1 MPPWLPRRRAVFARR
16 RPARGFSLIEMMVS
30 MTILGI
36 VLMSLARLS
45 VYVTQSARTNDLVA
59 KRTAALQLE
68 LNKFGAMPFTTLS
81 TFSTT
86 AVTVTSGD
94 FTYTRELTVT
104 AAGSNRL
111 AVKIVVIP
119 ARTTVRKD
127 SVMFDRVRSSTSPLC
142 TGC

>member
-1 MPPWLPRRRAVFARR
+1 
-16 RPARGFSLIEMMVS
+16 
-30 MTILGI
+30 
-36 VLMSLARLS
+36 
-45 VYVTQSARTNDLVA
+45 VA

-68 LNKFGAMPFTTLS
+68 LNKFGAMPYTTLS
-81 TFSTT
+81 TFSTS

-104 AAGSNRL
+104 AAGNNRL

-119 ARTTVRKD
+119 ARTIVRKD

-142 TGC
+142 AGC